1 MTIVLTR
8 IDSRLIHGQV
18 VQGWLP
24 SLKVQEVVVVSPVAF
39 ESNLMCKMMRM
50 SLPKEYT
57 LQILSPHQAAS
68 YLKSCE
74 ERKILL
80 LVEDFDSLFKLLEA
94 GVKLSEVT
102 IGNTKYEEGKKQYS
116 QGVFLSAEELS
127 VIKQKAEAFS
137 VNFVIRT
144 LPTSLSTRLF

>member
-24 SLKVQEVVVVSPVAF
+24 SLKVQEVVVVSPAAF

-50 SLPKEYT
+50 SLPKEYA

>member
-24 SLKVQEVVVVSPVAF
+24 SLKVQEVVVVSPAAF

-50 SLPKEYT
+50 SLPKEYA
-57 LQILSPHQAAS
+57 LQVLSPQQAAS
-68 YLKSCE
+68 YLKSSDE
-74 ERKILL
+74 GKILL
-80 LVEDFDSLFKLLEA
+80 LVEDFDSLFKLLDA

-127 VIKQKAEAFS
+127 AIKQKAETFS